1 MSKKVQISKR
11 LFLELVRYFCLE
23 QKDNVDY
30 DYITDELTKKLNNL
44 VMHENYTAY
53 KTAKTEE
60 ERKELK
66 NKLIDSY
73 LKLYLWND
81 KSKYDDFL

>member
-1 MSKKVQISKR
+1 MSKKVQIPQK

-44 VMHENYTAY
+44 VIHQNYTAY

-60 ERKELK
+60 ERKTAQS
-66 NKLIDSY
+66 KLIDSY
-73 LKLYLWND
+73 LNILYKD